1 MTTPDLSTIANH
13 TKAAVVVLTNDLLG
27 SDEGIRESTYHVLI
41 DMLSFVMP
49 PSEVER
55 LKTMVRATDGKFYF
69 PEGVFFEPGKGSNDA
84 TQTRP

>member
-13 TKAAVVVLTNDLLG
+13 TKAAVVLTNDLLG
-27 SDEGIRESTYHVLI
+27 SDEGIRESTYHALI
-41 DMLSFVMP
+41 HMLSFAMP